1 MGLRHSTK
9 SKYIKNLLRFGGG
22 GDKKEVQN
30 SIADV
35 SKIHQNLVK
44 KMKEMEKNS
53 DVSQEYD
60 E

>member
-9 SKYIKNLLRFGGG
+9 SKYVKNLLRFAGG

-30 SIADV
+30 SIADI

-44 KMKEMEKNS
+44 KMKEMEKGS
-53 DVSQEYD
+53 DVS
-60 E
+60 